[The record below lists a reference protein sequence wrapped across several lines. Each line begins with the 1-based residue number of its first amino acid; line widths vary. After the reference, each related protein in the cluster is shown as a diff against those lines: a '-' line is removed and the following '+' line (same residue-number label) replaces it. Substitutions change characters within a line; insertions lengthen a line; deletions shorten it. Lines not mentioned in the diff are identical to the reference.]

1 MKKIEMP
8 TRESKN
14 FLEVFEMFV
23 ISQAAKGVAD
33 ITIRNYRYH
42 MKNMSNYFDA
52 EKPFDEVTKRDIE
65 AKAVAMRK
73 AGLAHNTIATYNR
86 MLKTFYNWC
95 NAEEFYG

>member
-14 FLEVFEMFV
+14 FLEVEVFEMFV

-42 MKNMSNYFDA
+42 MKNMSKYFDA

-65 AKAVAMRK
+65 AMVTK
-73 AGLAHNTIATYNR
+73 
-86 MLKTFYNWC
+86 
-95 NAEEFYG
+95 

>member
-8 TRESKN
+8 IRESKN

-42 MKNMSNYFDA
+42 MKNMILLMSSMS
-52 EKPFDEVTKRDIE
+52 R
-65 AKAVAMRK
+65 
-73 AGLAHNTIATYNR
+73 
-86 MLKTFYNWC
+86 
-95 NAEEFYG
+95 

>member
-1 MKKIEMP
+1 MKKIEMA

-42 MKNMSNYFDA
+42 MKNISRSCFKITSRSSSLGTVIIQPYFS
-52 EKPFDEVTKRDIE
+52 
-65 AKAVAMRK
+65 
-73 AGLAHNTIATYNR
+73 
-86 MLKTFYNWC
+86 
-95 NAEEFYG
+95 

>member
-23 ISQAAKGVAD
+23 ISQAAKGVSD

-42 MKNMSNYFDA
+42 MRNMSTLEA
-52 EKPFDEVTKRDIE
+52 ESPIVLDQVEYIQFADGTKLPIP
-65 AKAVAMRK
+65 
-73 AGLAHNTIATYNR
+73 AGALS
-86 MLKTFYNWC
+86 
-95 NAEEFYG
+95 

>member
-1 MKKIEMP
+1 MKKIEMLK
-8 TRESKN
+8 RESKN

-52 EKPFDEVTKRDIE
+52 EKPFDEVTKRDMPLFESGIVLE
-65 AKAVAMRK
+65 ADC
-73 AGLAHNTIATYNR
+73 GNTPR
-86 MLKTFYNWC
+86 HP
-95 NAEEFYG
+95 